1 VRFLADENLNVA
13 IVEGVRRHVPEADII
28 TVQEADLRGMSDERL
43 LEWAAAENRAMLTH
57 DARTV
62 PAAMYAGMA
71 VGLDF
76 PGVFLIDN
84 DLPVGVIVNDCR
96 LIATCSTPDEWRN
109 SVTYLPL

>member
-13 IVEGVRRHVPEADII
+13 IVDGVRRHVPEADII
-28 TVQEADLRGMSDERL
+28 TVQEAGLRGMPDERL
-43 LEWAAAENRAMLTH
+43 LEWAAAENRAILTH

-62 PAAMYAGMA
+62 PAAVYVGMES
-71 VGLDF
+71 GLDF

-84 DLPVGVIVNDCR
+84 GLPVGVVVDDCR
-96 LIATCSTPDEWRN
+96 LIVACSTADEWRN